1 MIEDVLVTILLT
13 FTIIFLI
20 VLMRF
25 LYKTF
30 KEEPTEPQHYTDEF
44 LFLIE
49 YYGEYNKPI
58 KTYEKIFVSRESY
71 IKTVGEVAH
80 KLSTIIQ
87 TKQQKNEVILGDIWL
102 IDHERKSVK

>member
-1 MIEDVLVTILLT
+1 MIENVLITILFT

-20 VLMRF
+20 FLMRF
-25 LYKTF
+25 LYKSF
-30 KEEPTEPQHYTDEF
+30 KEDSTELEHYTDEF

-49 YYGEYNKPI
+49 YYGKYNEPI
-58 KTYEKIFVSRESY
+58 KTYEKIYVSRESY
-71 IKTVGEVAH
+71 IKIVGEVAH

-87 TKQQKNEVILGDIWL
+87 TNQQTREAILGDIWL